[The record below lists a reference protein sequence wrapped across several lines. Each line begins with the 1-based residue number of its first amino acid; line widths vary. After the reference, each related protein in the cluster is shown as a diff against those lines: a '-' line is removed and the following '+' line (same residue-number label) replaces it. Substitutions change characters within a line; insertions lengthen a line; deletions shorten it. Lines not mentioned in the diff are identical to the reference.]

1 MLHSFKLIHLIC
13 SSIFTASNKNKMK
26 NFSVALNGILTIAVA
41 VLFFLHFKGN
51 TKSTSIQASAPGKS
65 DSLAIHAGAIAYVDL
80 DSLENSYT
88 FYKEGKAK
96 MEQTQTELENTLS
109 SRGEKL
115 QGELY
120 ELQQKAATMTQS
132 EGEAAQRILLQKRDD
147 LEKYKDS
154 RSQQLQNDLTKFN
167 NDLYAKIDTVLAQY
181 NKDKKFAY
189 ILSYRKGAVILYKD
203 KALDVTK
210 DVIEILN
217 KHEAAAP
224 KK

>member
-1 MLHSFKLIHLIC
+1 
-13 SSIFTASNKNKMK
+13 MK
-26 NFSVALNGILTIAVA
+26 NLSIALNALLTIAVA

-51 TKSTSIQASAPGKS
+51 TKSTSIQASSSGKA
-65 DSLAIHAGAIAYVDL
+65 DSLATHAGTIAYVDL

-132 EGEAAQRILLQKRDD
+132 EGEAAQRVLIQKRDD

-154 RSQQLQNDLTKFN
+154 RSQQFQNDLTKFN
-167 NDLYAKIDTVLAQY
+167 NDLYAKIDTVLAEF
-181 NKDKKFAY
+181 NKDKKFSY

-203 KALDVTK
+203 KGLDVTK

-217 KHEAAAP
+217 KHEASAS

>member
-1 MLHSFKLIHLIC
+1 
-13 SSIFTASNKNKMK
+13 MK
-26 NFSVALNGILTIAVA
+26 NLSIALNALLTIAVA

-51 TKSTSIQASAPGKS
+51 TKSTSIQASSSGKA
-65 DSLAIHAGAIAYVDL
+65 DSLATHAGTIAYVDL

-132 EGEAAQRILLQKRDD
+132 EGEAAQRVLIQKRDD

-167 NDLYAKIDTVLAQY
+167 NDLYAKIDTVLAEF
-181 NKDKKFAY
+181 NKDKKFSY

-203 KALDVTK
+203 KGLDVTK

-217 KHEAAAP
+217 KHEASAS